1 LKVTDP
7 TKKQANPASTPA
19 TSLSLKRSEKLL
31 FHSPALFGLP
41 GLHILRQAEFSYGWA
56 FG

>member
-7 TKKQANPASTPA
+7 TKKQANQVSTPA

-41 GLHILRQAEFSYGWA
+41 GLHILRQTEFSNGWA
-56 FG
+56 K

>member
-7 TKKQANPASTPA
+7 TKKQANQVSTPA

-31 FHSPALFGLP
+31 FHSPALFDLP
-41 GLHILRQAEFSYGWA
+41 GLHFLRKAEFSHGRA
-56 FG
+56 K